1 MATRRIL
8 HSKQHRDI
16 VLSALAVFAS
26 AATVVTCSAMGTRK
40 PHHGGPP
47 PPVSVEA
54 TPIASV
60 PPVVAPPAAS
70 QDPKTPPSLVGRWF
84 APSDLGTTPEGNA
97 VPDLPQFYDALARL
111 ETRLRHDHV
120 RVVWLGDSHTQ
131 ADGWTH
137 AVRKALQARFG
148 NGGPGFVHV
157 GWITYGYRRENVVL
171 RATGSWSLLPN
182 TLVSVTPVDD
192 GVLGLGGLRLEPRG
206 ADATASVVVNAS
218 DLPGK
223 GAWDLAVRLTE
234 KDASLVVQLDGKE
247 QTLEAQPHTLGH
259 IRHVPLESKGPGGT
273 LQVSR
278 GWNRPQ
284 LLGVVVEGADRH
296 GVVLDTLGL
305 NGARYRSA
313 LAWDEATWVAELA
326 RRQPDLVVLAF
337 GTNESSDVKLK
348 AEAHAARVRE
358 LVERIRK
365 AAPQVD
371 CLIFGPIDRGG
382 EQYEQ
387 TVVRINEAQASAAR
401 ELGCAF
407 WNGQQ
412 AMGGPGSMQR
422 WASMV
427 PPLGGGDRV
436 HLYPRGYQ
444 KLGEMLGRDLLAGYD
459 AGVVRAAPAVGPVTE
474 P

>member
-1 MATRRIL
+1 MATYPIL
-8 HSKQHRDI
+8 RSKPHRDL
-16 VLSALAVFAS
+16 VLSAIAVMVS
-26 AATVVTCSAMGTRK
+26 AATVVTCSAMGPRK
-40 PHHGGPP
+40 PHLASASP
-47 PPVSVEA
+47 SLSEA
-54 TPIASV
+54 TPTASV
-60 PPVVAPPAAS
+60 PLAPEPSAPPQEPEAA
-70 QDPKTPPSLVGRWF
+70 PSVVGRWF

-97 VPDLPQFYDALARL
+97 VPELPRFYDALARL

-120 RVVWLGDSHTQ
+120 RIVWLGDSHTQ

-137 AVRKALQARFG
+137 SVRKALQARFG

-182 TLVSVTPVDD
+182 TLVSVTPVGD

-206 ADATASVVVNAS
+206 ADATASVTVDAN

-223 GAWDLAVRLTE
+223 GSWDLAVRLTE

-247 QTLEAQPHTLGH
+247 HTLEAQPHTLGH
-259 IRHVPLESKGPGGT
+259 VRHVPLESKGPGGT

-284 LLGVVVEGADRH
+284 LLGVVVEAADRH

-313 LAWDEATWVAELA
+313 LAWDEAAWVAELA

-348 AEAHAARVRE
+348 AEAHAARVKQ
-358 LVERIRK
+358 LVERVRK
-365 AAPQVD
+365 AAPQAD

-387 TVVRINEAQASAAR
+387 TVQRINEAQASAAR

-444 KLGEMLGRDLLAGYD
+444 KLGEMLGRDMLAAFD
-459 AGVVRAAPAVGPVTE
+459 AGVVRGERAAKP
-474 P
+474 